1 MKTII
6 IIFMKTKKKFIFKTE
21 ANQYFVFF
29 ILYKT
34 STVQSVLQYDNI
46 HRFKKMYLNALKRP
60 CHECRGKV
68 MPLGYVQMIF
78 CTFLD

>member
-21 ANQYFVFF
+21 ANQYIVFF

-34 STVQSVLQYDNI
+34 STVLQYDNI
-46 HRFKKMYLNALKRP
+46 HRLKKMYLNALKRP
-60 CHECRGKV
+60 CHESREKI
-68 MPLGYVQMIF
+68 MSLGNFQINFVHFWI
-78 CTFLD
+78 T